1 MKNGFVISNSAV
13 IIKMCF
19 STTLNT
25 IWFVT
30 LVKNIETAAND
41 EQWTDV
47 DIFPFLSR
55 TFQYQ
60 KNINSEMTNYF
71 ELNELKRT

>member
-30 LVKNIETAAND
+30 LVENIETAAND

-47 DIFPFLSR
+47 DIFPSLSR

>member
-47 DIFPFLSR
+47 DIFSSLSR